1 MTPPSTVSATKAKH
15 NFGAMMNKVKGGTP
29 IIIEKNNSPE
39 IVWISIDDYE
49 DFLELKDKNFQKT
62 VAVAKKEIKKGN
74 FGTLDSLYKIHRKT
88 IIRESN

>member
-15 NFGAMMNKVKGGTP
+15 NFGAMIAKVKKGTP
-29 IIIEKNNSPE
+29 IIIEKNNNPE
-39 IVWISIDDYE
+39 VVWISIDDYE
-49 DFLELKDKNFQKT
+49 DFLELKDKNFQKSI
-62 VAVAKKEIKKGN
+62 AAAKKEIKKGN